1 MKKVNIKET
10 KEVIHEL
17 YNSLMDRPQKP
28 SGLLDITDVLLQV
41 YKKLDT
47 VKYPEYLIN
56 KLVTLSFIA
65 DDNATSLFLPI
76 FIIAYSNSENI
87 KNYFH

>member
-28 SGLLDITDVLLQV
+28 SGLLDITDVLLHS
-41 YKKLDT
+41 
-47 VKYPEYLIN
+47 E
-56 KLVTLSFIA
+56 IA
-65 DDNATSLFLPI
+65 REI
-76 FIIAYSNSENI
+76 RYC
-87 KNYFH
+87 